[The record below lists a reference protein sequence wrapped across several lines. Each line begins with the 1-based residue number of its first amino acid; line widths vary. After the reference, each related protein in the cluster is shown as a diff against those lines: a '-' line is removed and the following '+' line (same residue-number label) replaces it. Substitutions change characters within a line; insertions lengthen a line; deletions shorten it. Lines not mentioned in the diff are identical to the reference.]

1 MAETAATGSQRH
13 RGRSQGHYRSGR
25 TRAAMAYAAMEAAHG
40 EYMYLLDRAV
50 RPPGREKRVRAAAVV
65 AARERAERAMYAWQE
80 VG

>member
-1 MAETAATGSQRH
+1 
-13 RGRSQGHYRSGR
+13 
-25 TRAAMAYAAMEAAHG
+25 MAYAAMEAAHG